1 MERRVTPERAI
12 EIAASHPIPRVV
24 ENVALDQSGD
34 RVLATALSSLVDD
47 PRFDNSAMDG
57 FAVRLEDITEGTTL
71 SIVGESRAGGPEP
84 PMVGPGEACRIMT
97 GARIPAG
104 TDSIVVVEDTNV
116 SGPNVRINGKARPG
130 FIRRRAENLSV
141 GQEALPAGTLL
152 GPAEIGL
159 AATMG
164 HHQVAVVKKPRI
176 AIVSTGDELV
186 APGSELSPSEI
197 YESNSYAL
205 SSLVER
211 MGCTPVRHHAVADTL
226 EDLKAAL
233 SSLHECDAIITSG
246 GVSMGDFDLVRRIM
260 EEEGD
265 PLFWKVAMRPGG
277 PPMFGTWEG
286 KPLFALPGNPVS
298 SLVVFHLLVE
308 PWIADSL
315 GYHEEAGPRL
325 SRKVTVRLQEDVAG
339 APGKVCLRRIRIRS
353 ENGEL
358 LATTHTHQG
367 SGNMHSMVAHNGLTL
382 LPPDTNGKSGQI
394 IEALWVH

>member
-1 MERRVTPERAI
+1 M
-12 EIAASHPIPRVV
+12 
-24 ENVALDQSGD
+24 ALDQSGD
-34 RVLATALSSLVDD
+34 RVLATPLSSLVDD

-57 FAVRLEDITEGTTL
+57 FAVRLEDITEGASL

-84 PMVGPGEACRIMT
+84 PSIGPGEACRIMT
-97 GARIPAG
+97 GARIPVGA
-104 TDSIVVVEDTNV
+104 DSIVVVEDTTE
-116 SGPNVRINGKARPG
+116 SGSKVRINGRARPN
-130 FIRRRAENLSV
+130 FIRKRAENLSI

-152 GPAEIGL
+152 GPAEMGL

-164 HHQVAVVKKPRI
+164 HHQVTVVKKPRI

-186 APGSELSPSEI
+186 APGSELASSEI

-205 SSLVER
+205 SSLVDR
-211 MGCTPVRHHAVADTL
+211 MGCIPVRHHAVADTF
-226 EDLKAAL
+226 EDLKVAL

-246 GVSMGDFDLVRRIM
+246 GVSMGNFDLVRKIM

-265 PLFWKVAMRPGG
+265 PLFWKVTMRPGG
-277 PPMFGTWEG
+277 PPMFGIWEG

-315 GYHEEAGPRL
+315 GYNEEVGPRL
-325 SRKVTVRLQEDVAG
+325 SRKVTVRLEDDVAG
-339 APGKVCLRRIRIRS
+339 APGKLCLRRIRIRS

-382 LPPDTNGKSGQI
+382 LPPDTNGKPGQI
-394 IEALWVH
+394 IEALWIH